1 MFVYKGQKIDSHS
14 SDAKRD
20 KSKLTRVS
28 KNSSKTAEQVIT
40 SKRKSNNKNQ
50 SKKLTKKNKEFL
62 KQLGFSLKK

>member
-1 MFVYKGQKIDSHS
+1 MFVYKSQKIDSHS
-14 SDAKRD
+14 SDAKSN
-20 KSKLTRVS
+20 KSKLKRVS

-40 SKRKSNNKNQ
+40 SKRKTNDKNQ